1 MSETLKTIHARRSC
15 RAFQKQPIPRE
26 QLEAI
31 AAAGARA
38 PSARNRHT
46 RRLTVVQDP
55 ELLTLLA
62 HTVAEAIG
70 AGSEYNFYSPD
81 ALILTS
87 DASDHPLAREDC
99 ACALENMFLAAEALG
114 IGSVWINQFFGI
126 CDQPAV
132 RRVLSALGIPADH
145 QVWGCAALGYPAQKN
160 ENLPKTDEIAW
171 F

>member
-1 MSETLKTIHARRSC
+1 MSDTLQTIHDRRSC
-15 RAFQKQPIPRE
+15 RSFLKQPIPRE

-31 AAAGARA
+31 TVAGSRA

-70 AGSEYNFYSPD
+70 AGEDYCFYSPD

-87 DASDHPLAREDC
+87 DTSDNPLAREDC
-99 ACALENMFLAAEALG
+99 ACALENMFLAAEAQN

-126 CDQPAV
+126 CDQPNV
-132 RRVLSALGIPADH
+132 RRVLSALGIPTDH

-160 ENLPKTDEIAW
+160 TNPPKTDEIAW